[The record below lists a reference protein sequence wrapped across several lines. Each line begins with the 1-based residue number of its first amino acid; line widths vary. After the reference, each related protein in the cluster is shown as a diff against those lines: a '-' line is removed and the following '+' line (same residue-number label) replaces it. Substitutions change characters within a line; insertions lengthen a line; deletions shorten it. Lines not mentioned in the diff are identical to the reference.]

1 VGARTTISPHRLS
14 QRPLNVAT
22 GVEKPHRVHPAS
34 AKIEHAGGVH
44 PRREDKI
51 VARGAEHG
59 IRYGVMMPILSRS
72 WYLPLGLWGSIAC
85 GNSAGN
91 ASGTSTGGTS
101 STGGITSTSGGGTV
115 SATGGSTGSGGSTAT
130 GSTITKLVSTA
141 VFYQDISKAAVDSE
155 SATILGALQ
164 TSGWGDTGKRTTL
177 GIDFSFEVNV
187 ADPSVPRRAFT
198 EPADALPD
206 CDTAPIP
213 LPPGGKTEGTS
224 DYSCSDGDCHLLVF
238 QDTRLYELYQSN
250 VTTGM
255 ATGGDFTGTCLVV
268 WDLTR
273 DYWQPTPP
281 PNFSRGDGC
290 NGADAGDMPIAPLL
304 LTKEELAAGVVQ
316 HAMRFT
322 ISNNRIRSAVYV
334 HPATHIGGPSGGADT
349 LPYGSRLR
357 LRADY
362 DLSSLPNDADRAIAK
377 ALQTYG
383 MFLAD
388 GGNIYISAT
397 TEASDTVGGSD
408 LGKLTPSDFDMIDGG
423 QRIDWESQNCT
434 RTPVSD

>member
-1 VGARTTISPHRLS
+1 MV
-14 QRPLNVAT
+14 
-22 GVEKPHRVHPAS
+22 
-34 AKIEHAGGVH
+34 
-44 PRREDKI
+44 
-51 VARGAEHG
+51 
-59 IRYGVMMPILSRS
+59 PILLRS
-72 WYLPLGLWGSIAC
+72 WCLPLCLWGSVAC
-85 GNSAGN
+85 GSSSGH
-91 ASGTSTGGTS
+91 SGTSSGASQSGTGGSSS
-101 STGGITSTSGGGTV
+101 STGGSSSSGGTV
-115 SATGGSTGSGGSTAT
+115 SSGGSSGSGGSGGTAAT
-130 GSTITKLVSTA
+130 GSTLTKLPSTA

-164 TSGWGDTGKRTTL
+164 ASGWGDSGNRTTL
-177 GIDFSFEVNV
+177 GIDFSFEINV

-198 EPADALPD
+198 EPSDALPD

-224 DYSCSDGDCHLLVF
+224 DYACSGGDCHLLVF
-238 QDTRLYELYQSN
+238 QGTRLYELYQSD
-250 VTTGM
+250 VTGGM
-255 ATGGDFTGTCLVV
+255 ATGGDFSGSCLVV

-304 LTKEELAAGVVQ
+304 LTKEELAAGEVQ
-316 HAMRFT
+316 HAVRFT

-362 DLSSLPNDADRAIAK
+362 DLSSLPNDTARTIAK

-397 TEASDTVGGSD
+397 TEASDAIGGSD
-408 LGKLTPSDFDMIDGG
+408 LGKLTPADFEMIDGG

>member
-1 VGARTTISPHRLS
+1 MV
-14 QRPLNVAT
+14 
-22 GVEKPHRVHPAS
+22 
-34 AKIEHAGGVH
+34 
-44 PRREDKI
+44 
-51 VARGAEHG
+51 
-59 IRYGVMMPILSRS
+59 PIFSRA
-72 WYLPLGLWGSIAC
+72 WCLPLCLLGSVAC
-85 GNSAGN
+85 GSSGGN
-91 ASGTSTGGTS
+91 ASDAGGTSTGASQSAGGVGS
-101 STGGITSTSGGGTV
+101 STGGNSSSSGG
-115 SATGGSTGSGGSTAT
+115 SSSNGGSTASSGGSSGSGGANGSGGSTAT
-130 GSTITKLVSTA
+130 GSTQTKLASTA

-155 SATILGALQ
+155 SATILAALQ
-164 TSGWGDTGKRTTL
+164 ASGWGDTGKRTTV
-177 GIDFSFEVNV
+177 GVDFSFEINV
-187 ADPSVPRRAFT
+187 ADPTVPRRAFT
-198 EPADALPD
+198 QPSDALPD

-213 LPPGGKTEGTS
+213 LVPGGKTEGAS
-224 DYSCSDGDCHLLVF
+224 DYDCSGGDCHLLVF
-238 QDTRLYELYQSN
+238 QGTRLYELYQSD
-250 VTTGM
+250 VTGGM
-255 ATGGDFTGTCLVV
+255 ATGGDFTGGCLVV

-304 LTKEELAAGVVQ
+304 LTKEELAAGAVQ

-362 DLSSLPNDADRAIAK
+362 DLSSLPNDAARAVAK

-397 TEASDTVGGSD
+397 TEASDAIGGSD
-408 LGKLTPSDFDMIDGG
+408 LGKLEPSDFEMIDGG
-423 QRIDWESQNCT
+423 QRINWESQNCT